1 MSIALQADSNLP
13 QGYILVNGTA
23 AATVKQDGSISAPS
37 LSAANVTSANLN
49 GKLNGDLTWLI
60 RTSNYTANAGD
71 RVSANTSGGAWTLR
85 LPSSPS
91 TGDTVVI
98 ADGATT
104 WSTNNLTVSA
114 SNTIQGLNETLVC
127 NVNGTMFTMLY
138 NGSTWRVLI

>member
-1 MSIALQADSNLP
+1 MSIALQADSSLP

-23 AATVKQDGSISAPS
+23 AATVRQDGALVVPS
-37 LSAANVTSANLN
+37 LSATSVS